1 MPFFLTRFRAVGR
14 HSGTLVGDGN
24 ARRLQGNAPI
34 TEAPT
39 PVRVQRIEF
48 AGATET
54 DWIIGDPRLAPSTPA
69 GAGHF
74 LPLDRPRELLEQIV
88 RFAGAAA

>member
-14 HSGTLVGDGN
+14 RGSTLIGDGN
-24 ARRLQGNAPI
+24 ARRLLNAPI
-34 TEAPT
+34 TGAPT

-54 DWIIGDPRLAPSTPA
+54 DWIIGDPRLAPSTQA